1 MFHFAAMTN
10 LEMDQRA
17 RRIVEI
23 AVDLA
28 EQDGFAAV
36 RMRDVAA
43 QAGVALGTLYRRFR
57 SKEEIL
63 IAALE
68 IEADA
73 LAQILREHPVPGDTP
88 RARLRHFFSVATRGL
103 CAKPNLAR
111 ALLRAI
117 ASGEHGVTEK
127 VAAYHAIITRLITAT
142 IRGRLLDDR
151 SEGPTEDERT
161 VAFLLQHIW
170 FATLVGW
177 AGGLHDTE
185 QVIEQVM
192 AGADLLLEGLEN
204 R

>member
-1 MFHFAAMTN
+1 M
-10 LEMDQRA
+10 MDQRA

-23 AVDLA
+23 AVALA
-28 EQDGFAAV
+28 EKDGFAAV

-63 IAALE
+63 VAALQIESMALEE
-68 IEADA
+68 IM
-73 LAQILREHPVPGDTP
+73 REHAIPGET
-88 RARLRHFFSVATRGL
+88 RHERLRHFFSVATHGL

-111 ALLRAI
+111 ALFRSI
-117 ASGEHGVTEK
+117 ASGEDGVTEK
-127 VAAYHAIITRLITAT
+127 VAAYHTIITRLITAT
-142 IRGRLLDDR
+142 MRGTRLDAGG
-151 SEGPTEDERT
+151 EATEDEAT

-177 AGGLHDTE
+177 AGGLHDID
-185 QVIEQVM
+185 QIIEQVM
-192 AGADLLLEGLEN
+192 AGADLLLRGMEAG